1 MEAWDVE
8 MERGVSFEQVQA
20 YILTYQLKHRVDT
33 GDFLCFLVNESPFR
47 IL

>member
-8 MERGVSFEQVQA
+8 QECGVSFEQVQA
-20 YILTYQLKHRVDT
+20 YILIYQLKHTVDT
-33 GDFLCFLVNESPFR
+33 GDFICFLGNGSPFR